1 MENSALIF
9 SRLCVPCAF
18 FSAYYQEIGHMLL
31 GERVGVKLWLLH
43 IKSKNCQK
51 WGVKSQ
57 HVISADALEWLSH
70 TRIGLSFTGHAQLI

>member
-1 MENSALIF
+1 
-9 SRLCVPCAF
+9 
-18 FSAYYQEIGHMLL
+18 MLL